1 MNTESGDSDG
11 SLTGS
16 EDISGLKMVKTRGI
30 PVRTWVSARFSV
42 SEEFY
47 EIEHTVEKRQRRT
60 GDYYGGR

>member
-1 MNTESGDSDG
+1 MNAESGDSDG

-16 EDISGLKMVKTRGI
+16 EDISGLKMFKTWGI
-30 PVRTWVSARFSV
+30 PVRTWVLARFSA